1 MSMNSQAIK
10 PWQISFLLHGL
21 FVAIFLVLTNLSTHI
36 PEMIEVPV
44 EVSMPKE
51 VQNLT
56 EVKEQPKVALKSV
69 NEAKPTQGQVRE
81 VFGTSRN
88 SLTDESGGTIEA
100 KKGNTLTK
108 AQDAEILRDTD
119 ADSLPT
125 PTEEYLVSE
134 MPSVLSEVRPE
145 YPREARDQKLTGLV
159 EMDVLI
165 DAMGEVRQV
174 NVLKGEKNFLANA
187 VAAMKKFKFRPAQV
201 DGKPVAVRIRYS
213 LEFKLEY

>member
-1 MSMNSQAIK
+1 MNSQAIK
-10 PWQISFLLHGL
+10 PWQISLLIHGL
-21 FVAIFLVLTNLSTHI
+21 FVATFLILSNLQLGT
-36 PEMIEVPV
+36 PELIEVPI
-44 EVSMPKE
+44 EVTMPKE

-56 EVKEQPKVALKSV
+56 EVKEQPKVVLKSV
-69 NEAKPTQGQVRE
+69 NEAKPTQGEARE
-81 VFGTSRN
+81 VFGASRN
-88 SLTDESGGTIEA
+88 SLTDESGGTVEA
-100 KKGNTLTK
+100 KKGNTLAKT
-108 AQDAEILRDTD
+108 ADSEILRDSD

-145 YPREARDQKLTGLV
+145 YPKEARDQKLTGLV

-165 DAMGEVRQV
+165 DGSGIVRQV
-174 NVLKGEKNFLANA
+174 SVIKGESLFLANA